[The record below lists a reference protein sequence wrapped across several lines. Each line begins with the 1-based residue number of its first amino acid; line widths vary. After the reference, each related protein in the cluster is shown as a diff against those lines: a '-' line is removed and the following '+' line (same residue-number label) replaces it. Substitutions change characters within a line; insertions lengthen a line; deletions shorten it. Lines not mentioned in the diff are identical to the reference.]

1 MIILSILVPVAA
13 GLFLLL
19 TPEWKNRK
27 SLCGYTAF
35 FLLLAAGFITG
46 ALFVTPDNVPI
57 TVFYLTKTLP
67 LLFKVDGVGRFFA
80 VLTTIVWLLAGL
92 HAFSYMSHEQKEKRY
107 YGFYLIVYGVL
118 IGLDFSGNLITFYA
132 FYELMT
138 LAALMLVLHTG
149 TKQAILA
156 GMKYLFFSFAGAYMA
171 LFGLYYLNRYANTLS
186 FTAGGVLDTAL
197 INGKEGL
204 LLTVAFVML
213 LGFGVKAG
221 MFPMH
226 VWLPAAHPVAP
237 APASGVLSG
246 IIVKAGVLGSIRT
259 VYYLFGAD
267 FLKGTW
273 VQKVWLILILLT
285 VLLGSMMAYREKGL
299 KKRLAYS
306 TVSQISY
313 ILFGLAMLTPASFT
327 GAFLHTFAHAFMK
340 CGLFL
345 IAGAI
350 IYKTGKTRVD
360 ELSGI
365 GRKMPVTMACFTIL
379 SLSLIGIPPFAG
391 FVSKWYL
398 GVGSMAADMPVFSI
412 LGPAVLL
419 VSALLTAGYLLPIA
433 VKGFLPGESDKPEES
448 NKPGGSDK
456 PEEENK
462 TSGMAASVACKEQE
476 RREAPVFMRIP
487 IVIFTLLV
495 VFFGMFPERIISFIG
510 NTAGMIFKEMMGG

>member
-1 MIILSILVPVAA
+1 MILLSILVPVAA

-19 TPEWKNRK
+19 MPEWKNRK
-27 SLCGYTAF
+27 SLCVYTAF
-35 FLLLAAGFITG
+35 FLLLAAGLVTG
-46 ALFVTPDNVPI
+46 VLLAAPDNVPL
-57 TVFYLTKTLP
+57 TVFNLTKTLP
-67 LLFKVDGVGRFFA
+67 IFFKIDGVGRFFA

-92 HAFSYMSHEQKEKRY
+92 YAFSYMSRERKENRY
-107 YGFYLIVYGVL
+107 YGFYLIVYGIL
-118 IGLDFSGNLITFYA
+118 IGLDFSGNLITFYV

-138 LAALMLVLHTG
+138 LAALPLVLHTG

-156 GMKYLFFSFAGAYMA
+156 GMKYLFFSFAGAYMV

-197 INGKEGL
+197 IQGKEGL
-204 LLTVAFVML
+204 LLAVAFLML

-221 MFPMH
+221 SFPMH
-226 VWLPAAHPVAP
+226 AWLTAAHPVAP

-246 IIVKAGVLGSIRT
+246 IIVKAGVLGMIRT

-273 VQKVWLILILLT
+273 VQQVWLILILFT

-306 TVSQISY
+306 TVSQVSY
-313 ILFGLAMLTPASFT
+313 ILFGLAMFTPESFL
-327 GAFLHTFAHAFMK
+327 GALLHTGVHAFMK

-350 IYKTGKTRVD
+350 ICKTGKTRVD

-365 GRKMPVTMACFTIL
+365 GKKMPVTMVCFIIL

-398 GVGSMAADMPVFSI
+398 GAGSMAADMPVFSV

-419 VSALLTAGYLLPIA
+419 VSALLTAGYLLPVAI
-433 VKGFLPGESDKPEES
+433 KGFLPGEDYRPE
-448 NKPGGSDK
+448 D
-456 PEEENK
+456 ENEDAG
-462 TSGMAASVACKEQE
+462 TAASAADREQGC
-476 RREAPVFMRIP
+476 REAPLFMRLS
-487 IVIFTLLV
+487 IVILTLLV
-495 VFFGMFPERIISFIG
+495 VFLGMFPGRVISFI
-510 NTAGMIFKEMMGG
+510 NSTAGMIFKERMGG